1 MNTFGLI
8 LGVSFIIIGI
18 SLLSTYK
25 GFTEKFKDK
34 EFKDNRKEKENSG
47 SSYDCSRLCYTCC

>member
-8 LGVSFIIIGI
+8 LSMSFIVIGI
-18 SLLSTYK
+18 SLLSIYK

-34 EFKDNRKEKENSG
+34 KR
-47 SSYDCSRLCYTCC
+47 R